1 MESKVKGEKGK
12 GGNGILLVGERAGP
26 STPSTAWPPF
36 QFSSP
41 PPSARK
47 LCAHLWQ
54 LQPPHFPLPNL
65 PLQPFKHVAHQP
77 TNSSRS
83 SKRIAASVMQ
93 HRPSVESFPNSVSP
107 SSSLEAAPYNPA
119 ITPSGSSGYT
129 VKTSTELLKV
139 LNGIWSLE
147 EQHAS
152 NVSLVKALE
161 TELNRSRARIQE
173 LQLLKKKE
181 QRIINVVI
189 QSLRD
194 ELEDE
199 RKLRNNSESRRR
211 KLAQELSEVKAC
223 FADALK
229 ELERERKARILLE
242 NLCDEF
248 ARGVQCLKH
257 KHVVDHGEGPD
268 PDPERLILRISEAW
282 LEARMQMKPA
292 GKNTNTIVDKLSLD
306 IQTLLE
312 AKRDI
317 GYKKCELKD
326 NVSHRRRHSLESFPL
341 NEAVSAPQGA
351 KQCNELNKT
360 ANVRSRGAGKG
371 SKLVRS
377 AYQGRGSSVQRWVSK
392 LKSGDFETSNSSL
405 KMGKESI
412 EGKVTRSKTRMPAI
426 V

>member
-1 MESKVKGEKGK
+1 MESKVKGEKGR
-12 GGNGILLVGERAGP
+12 GGILLVGERAGP
-26 STPSTAWPPF
+26 STPSTAWPLF
-36 QFSSP
+36 QLS
-41 PPSARK
+41 SARK

-65 PLQPFKHVAHQP
+65 PLPPFKHAAHQP
-77 TNSSRS
+77 TNSSRL
-83 SKRIAASVMQ
+83 SKHIAASVMQ
-93 HRPSVESFPNSVSP
+93 HRPSVESFPNSLPP
-107 SSSLEAAPYNPA
+107 SSHGSSLEAAPYNPA
-119 ITPSGSSGYT
+119 ITPSGSSGYK

-139 LNGIWSLE
+139 LNGIWALE
-147 EQHAS
+147 EQQAS

-161 TELNRSRARIQE
+161 TELDRSRARIQE
-173 LQLLKKKE
+173 LQLLKKRE
-181 QRIINVVI
+181 QGIINVVI
-189 QSLRD
+189 QSLID

-199 RKLRNNSESRRR
+199 RKLRNNSQSSRR
-211 KLAQELSEVKAC
+211 KLARELSQVKAC

-229 ELERERKARILLE
+229 ELERERKARSLLE

-257 KHVVDHGEGPD
+257 KHVVDHGEGP
-268 PDPERLILRISEAW
+268 ERLVLHISEAW

-292 GKNTNTIVDKLSLD
+292 GKNTIVDKLSLD
-306 IQTLLE
+306 ILTLLE
-312 AKRDI
+312 AKRDF
-317 GYKKCELKD
+317 GSRKCELKD
-326 NVSHRRRHSLESFPL
+326 NGSHRRHSLESFPL
-341 NEAVSAPQGA
+341 NEALSAPQGA

-392 LKSGDFETSNSSL
+392 LRSGDFETSNSSL
-405 KMGKESI
+405 KLGKESI

>member
-1 MESKVKGEKGK
+1 MESKVKGEKGR

-36 QFSSP
+36 QFSSPPP

-65 PLQPFKHVAHQP
+65 PLQPFKHAAHQP

-107 SSSLEAAPYNPA
+107 SSSLEVAPYNPA

-139 LNGIWSLE
+139 LNGIWALE

-161 TELNRSRARIQE
+161 TELDRSRAQIQE

-181 QRIINVVI
+181 QRIINVII

-199 RKLRNNSESRRR
+199 RKLRNNSESWRR
-211 KLAQELSEVKAC
+211 KLTQELSEVKAC

-257 KHVVDHGEGPD
+257 KHVVDHGEGP
-268 PDPERLILRISEAW
+268 ERLILRISEAW

-292 GKNTNTIVDKLSLD
+292 GKSTIVDKLSLH

-317 GYKKCELKD
+317 GSRKCELKD
-326 NVSHRRRHSLESFPL
+326 NGSHRRHSLESFPL

-360 ANVRSRGAGKG
+360 ANVRSRGARKG

-377 AYQGRGSSVQRWVSK
+377 AYQGHGSSVQRWVSK
-392 LKSGDFETSNSSL
+392 LKSEDFETSNSSL
-405 KMGKESI
+405 KLGKESI